1 MDAMVGTGAA
11 ALMAI
16 RVLLDHE
23 VPEVS
28 FFFFFLVRRDFFT
41 NLGYKERIIFVTFLA
56 AQIGL
61 TVITNAFPRVKIVT
75 SMVDPSLN
83 KETLWI
89 EPGIGNFG
97 GKLFLVVHFLSS
109 LNLILF

>member
-23 VPEVS
+23 VPEVIWAGNFDEYS
-28 FFFFFLVRRDFFT
+28 
-41 NLGYKERIIFVTFLA
+41 NLHDSTFQERIIFVSFLA

-75 SMVDPSLN
+75 SMVDPN
-83 KETLWI
+83 FNRQKLWI

-97 GKLFLVVHFLSS
+97 GKLS
-109 LNLILF
+109 